1 MHDELNCSLKV
12 YNELLKK
19 VSTKTIFNFL
29 LLSKH
34 NSNVLRLMYYMDEFG
49 SFLGRKR
56 PFDHIAKTIFENLEK
71 SEKKQIFLYIEY
83 ITEGE

>member
-1 MHDELNCSLKV
+1 
-12 YNELLKK
+12 
-19 VSTKTIFNFL
+19 
-29 LLSKH
+29 
-34 NSNVLRLMYYMDEFG
+34 MYYLDDYG

-56 PFDHIAKTIFENLEK
+56 PFDHIAKVIFENLDK